1 MIGPARRPERACPG
15 DRASACPGDR
25 ASACPVLRNTC
36 PGTTHPR
43 WIWASGCQSCPRPR
57 PLTSARERARAGPR
71 PPCDMTSVSPL
82 KPLSALVPE
91 AWRRAGVLP
100 SCGQRPHYLPGLPA
114 LRARAC
120 AAGSS
125 GVRPGAAA
133 RGGSPQ
139 APSGGRLRLHL
150 RTPVFKLPG
159 SGAHSFFGPE
169 VEFWISVETMMLNLT
184 LPGALYPRTAMK
196 HSSGTSIVFLALTF
210 LFHFIHSLSRSLT
223 FNKYYVP
230 GTVLGLKPSY
240 APASAQ

>member
-15 DRASACPGDR
+15 HR
-25 ASACPVLRNTC
+25 ASACPVPRNTC

-43 WIWASGCQSCPRPR
+43 WIWASGRQSCPRPR

-71 PPCDMTSVSPL
+71 PPCEMTSPVSPL

-114 LRARAC
+114 FRARAP
-120 AAGSS
+120 APQEAPGS
-125 GVRPGAAA
+125 GRRQL
-133 RGGSPQ
+133 RGGSRQ

-150 RTPVFKLPG
+150 RTPVFRTPG

-169 VEFWISVETMMLNLT
+169 VEFWISVENMMLNLT
-184 LPGALYPRTAMK
+184 LPGALYPE
-196 HSSGTSIVFLALTF
+196 
-210 LFHFIHSLSRSLT
+210 
-223 FNKYYVP
+223 P
-230 GTVLGLKPSY
+230 P
-240 APASAQ
+240 